1 MSQER
6 SPGFVGVCINKQDQ
20 ARRSLAQ
27 GKDSRDHT
35 IMDIFVVIALKTKK
49 NLLILFKKKVSYALE
64 TVSFI
69 AIVVFFVTLRGLSIM
84 KKKSNVC
91 GWVGGWVRVWAV
103 WVSETEIE

>member
-1 MSQER
+1 MEILGLDMSQER

-27 GKDSRDHT
+27 GKESRDHT
-35 IMDIFVVIALKTKK
+35 VMDIFVVIALKTKK

-69 AIVVFFVTLRGLSIM
+69 AIVFFFCDVEGVEHHSSQT
-84 KKKSNVC
+84 
-91 GWVGGWVRVWAV
+91 
-103 WVSETEIE
+103 